1 MEGSAHCGM
10 KRSSSENAT
19 NATRDP
25 ETGVATTPGELAVT
39 KPWKQRFSFRQPRRP
54 RHDLDDS
61 GKVCRRSASMRNSSL
76 RNSSAKS
83 STNQINSE
91 AGGQAQPKKS
101 NWEVIEH
108 YNTGNELPG
117 APSGQTKDSHDDDS
131 DDDEDDVESILLEHT
146 HQWWNMWALFR
157 RVFRSHRFKNVHVE
171 VLYQRYFLRMNQNN
185 MTSLL
190 SLLIAIAMT
199 MIVVNYIVSDAD
211 SIMQGVTLGVFSI
224 MYLILVILMTRSFLN
239 EVYLIIISYVVLAS
253 FFGIEVLI
261 VLDSDPRSA
270 NAGVW
275 CTMFFIY
282 MTYTLLA
289 LHVEECTVSGLLL
302 GFTQVACS
310 AGLNYTD
317 EFLVK
322 QMGGNTM
329 LFLCT
334 NIAGVLTH
342 YPSEVAKRQ
351 AFMETR
357 QCIEARL
364 TTQRENQQQERLL
377 LSVLPRH
384 VAMEMKADIA
394 GKPTDTQFHKIY
406 IQRHENVS
414 ILFADICGF
423 TVLSAQCTA
432 EELIRLLNELFAR
445 FDKLANEHHCL
456 RIKLLGDCYYCVCGI
471 PDARPDHAQMCVE
484 LGVDMIE
491 AIALVREVTGVNV
504 NMRVGIHTGRVH
516 CGVLGLRKWQFDV
529 WSNDVTL
536 ANIMESAGFPGRIHI
551 TPETLMY
558 LNGDYEVE
566 DGNGA
571 DRHPYLEEHKI
582 KTYLIVPPDQFSNP
596 AKQKQ
601 VIVRNGKVIVGS
613 EISKELRMMGHGE
626 HSQSG
631 IKTKLGIGPGT
642 DDEKNTEE
650 EVNDYLARAI
660 DARSIDRLRTEHCK
674 RFFLTFRDKEI
685 EERYSKQ
692 RDKMLE
698 AYFTCSIFIFVS
710 LYILQMIAIPETK
723 STTRTFSAS
732 GGVIIFITMM
742 ILCEKCTCLPKPI
755 TRFSNYISAS
765 RILVQVLGIINV
777 LALFLCVVVPM
788 FDLDNGLIEECVE
801 RKLSQKL
808 GPNSTSQDRLCPDDN
823 NQNIS
828 MFTSS
833 MRDINIVYGQERKA
847 EATCGIKDSTTTH
860 FPEYFTYS
868 MLLVLISCAVYQMMI
883 SALKAVF
890 LMILSTAYLCIVH
903 YKCWAMFDNQD
914 FLLQT
919 HDGNCPHLYMK
930 TRYMVIA
937 IVISFTF
944 ALMIHGHQTESTYR
958 LDFLWKLQATEEKEE
973 MEHLQAYNK
982 KLLSN
987 ILPVHVAEYFMSG
1000 DKNNDE
1006 LYHEQCDSGCI
1017 IFASIP
1023 NFSEFY
1029 VELESN
1035 NEGVECLRLLNEIIA
1050 DFDEILEEES
1060 FSCIEKIKS
1069 TGATYM
1075 AASGLGGLTDPTATV
1090 DNMHIDA
1097 MANYAIRI
1105 REQLNYVNEHSF
1117 NNFKIRIGINCGPIV
1132 AGVIGAKKPQY
1143 DIWGNAV
1150 NVASRMDSTGVVGKI
1165 QVTQDIESI
1174 LKPKGFA
1181 LTKRGTI
1188 AVKGKGDMVTYFL
1201 DGRGTSGGPGLPPQS
1216 RQESS
1221 S

>member
-1 MEGSAHCGM
+1 MEGGGTGSNGM

-19 NATRDP
+19 NATREP
-25 ETGVATTPGELAVT
+25 EAVGEADLPLA
-39 KPWKQRFSFRQPRRP
+39 KPWKQRFSFRQPRKQQIGDVESP
-54 RHDLDDS
+54 VGVTKTCH
-61 GKVCRRSASMRNSSL
+61 RSSSMRNSL

-83 STNQINSE
+83 SSNQISE
-91 AGGQAQPKKS
+91 VSNQMVPKKS

-108 YNTGNELPG
+108 YNPRGGLTGV
-117 APSGQTKDSHDDDS
+117 PSSQTKVMT
-131 DDDEDDVESILLEHT
+131 DEEVEEEEEVESIMMDPT
-146 HQWWNMWALFR
+146 HEWWNVWALFR
-157 RVFRSHRFKNVHVE
+157 RVFRSHRFKNVHIE

-190 SLLIAIAMT
+190 ILLIFIAATMT
-199 MIVVNYIVSDAD
+199 VVNYALSSAD
-211 SIMQGVTLGVFSI
+211 SIMQGVTMGVFAI
-224 MYLILVILMTRSFLN
+224 MYLVLVILMFRSFLN
-239 EVYLIIISYVVLAS
+239 EVYLIIFSYIVLAS

-261 VLDSDPRSA
+261 VLDADPRSA

-302 GFTQVACS
+302 GFTQVACA

-317 EFLVK
+317 PFLIK

-334 NIAGVLTH
+334 NLAGVLTH

-406 IQRHENVS
+406 IQKHENVS

-423 TVLSAQCTA
+423 TSLSAQCTA

-471 PDARPDHAQMCVE
+471 PDARPDHAHCCVE
-484 LGVDMIE
+484 LGVDMID

-536 ANIMESAGFPGRIHI
+536 ANYMESSGIPGRIHI
-551 TPETLMY
+551 TRETLMY

-571 DRHPYLEEHKI
+571 DRHAYLKEHNI
-582 KTYLIVPPDQFSNP
+582 KTYLIVPPDHFTNP
-596 AKQKQ
+596 AKQKP
-601 VIVRNGKVIVGS
+601 VVVRNGKVVMGS

-626 HSQSG
+626 HQAG
-631 IKTKLGIGPGT
+631 IKTKLGIGPGR
-642 DDEKNTEE
+642 DEDERNTEE
-650 EVNDYLARAI
+650 DVNDYLARAI

-674 RFFLTFRDKEI
+674 RFLLSFRDKEI

-698 AYFTCSIFIFVS
+698 AYFICTVFIYVS
-710 LYILQMIAIPETK
+710 LYILQLITIP
-723 STTRTFSAS
+723 RLR
-732 GGVIIFITMM
+732 GPDGVITDTLVGPDGRVRRDTRWRVFGAAGALILTVTLL
-742 ILCEKCTCLPKPI
+742 ILCEKWTFLPKPI
-755 TRFSNYISAS
+755 TRFCNCLAAS
-765 RILVQVLGIINV
+765 RVLVQVLAILNV
-777 LALFLCVVVPM
+777 LALFACVLAPLV
-788 FDLDNGLIEECVE
+788 DLDTDRVEDCVDA
-801 RKLSQKL
+801 KLNASHL
-808 GPNSTSQDRLCPDDN
+808 TDPLCTGTNSSH
-823 NQNIS
+823 
-828 MFTSS
+828 
-833 MRDINIVYGQERKA
+833 MRSAMAEMGIVYGDEESTR
-847 EATCGIKDSTTTH
+847 ESCGILHTTH
-860 FPEYFTYS
+860 FPEYLLYS
-868 MLLVLISCAVYQMMI
+868 MLLVLIACAVFQMII
-883 SALKAVF
+883 SALKMVILTAMSTTF
-890 LMILSTAYLCIVH
+890 LALVH
-903 YKCWAMFDNQD
+903 VCAFSLFDNQD
-914 FLLQT
+914 FLLQS
-919 HDGNCPHLYMK
+919 HDGNCPYD
-930 TRYMVIA
+930 YIA
-937 IVISFTF
+937 TKYVLIAVVLAFTV
-944 ALMIHGHQTESTYR
+944 ALAIHGHQTESTYR

-987 ILPVHVAEYFMSG
+987 ILPVHVAEFFMSG

-1050 DFDEILEEES
+1050 DFDEILEEEC
-1060 FSCIEKIKS
+1060 FRCIEKIKS

-1075 AASGLGGLTDPTATV
+1075 AASGLADQASIV
-1090 DNMHIDA
+1090 NNMHVDA
-1097 MANYAIRI
+1097 MAKYALRI
-1105 REQLNYVNEHSF
+1105 RQQLNYVNEHSF
-1117 NNFKIRIGINCGPIV
+1117 NNFKIRIGINVGPIV

-1165 QVTQDIESI
+1165 QVTQEIANI
-1174 LKPKGFA
+1174 LTPKGYS
-1181 LTKRGTI
+1181 LTCRGTI
-1188 AVKGKGDMVTYFL
+1188 PVKGKGEMVTYFL
-1201 DGRGTSGGPGLPPQS
+1201 EDKPTGGI
-1216 RQESS
+1216 SS
-1221 S
+1221 PAS

>member
-1 MEGSAHCGM
+1 M

-25 ETGVATTPGELAVT
+25 ETMSANPTDLSVT
-39 KPWKQRFSFRQPRRP
+39 KPWKQRFSFRQPRKQHTLEESP
-54 RHDLDDS
+54 AQ
-61 GKVCRRSASMRNSSL
+61 GKMCRRSASMRNSSF

-83 STNQINSE
+83 STNQISE
-91 AGGQAQPKKS
+91 TGGQQAPPKKS

-108 YNTGNELPG
+108 YNPGNALTG
-117 APSGQTKDSHDDDS
+117 APSGQTKDSPDDDS
-131 DDDEDDVESILLEHT
+131 DDDEDEVESILLDHT
-146 HQWWNMWALFR
+146 HEWWNMWALFR

-190 SLLIAIAMT
+190 TLLIAIAVT
-199 MIVVNYIVSDAD
+199 MIVVNYILSDAD

-239 EVYLIIISYVVLAS
+239 EVYLIIFSYIVLAS

-302 GFTQVACS
+302 GFTQVACA

-471 PDARPDHAQMCVE
+471 PDARPDHAHCCVE
-484 LGVDMIE
+484 LGVDMID

-571 DRHPYLEEHKI
+571 DRHPYLQEHNI
-582 KTYLIVPPDQFSNP
+582 KTYLIVPPDHFTNP
-596 AKQKQ
+596 AKQKH
-601 VIVRNGKVIVGS
+601 VIVRNGKIVLGS

-626 HSQSG
+626 HNQTG
-631 IKTKLGIGPGT
+631 IKTKLGIGPGA

-674 RFFLTFRDKEI
+674 RFFLSFRDKEI

-698 AYFTCSIFIFVS
+698 AYFTCSIFIYIS
-710 LYILQMIAIPETK
+710 LYILQMIAIPHTE
-723 STTRTFSAS
+723 STGRVFMAS
-732 GGVIIFITMM
+732 GGVILFITSL

-765 RILVQVLGIINV
+765 RILAQLLGIINV
-777 LALFLCVVVPM
+777 GALFACVVVPM
-788 FDLDNGLIEECVE
+788 FDLDNTRIDDCVDRLYE
-801 RKLSQKL
+801 KSHGDINKTSEKSLCDDQM
-808 GPNSTSQDRLCPDDN
+808 GPNITYMHEMLK
-823 NQNIS
+823 NIS
-828 MFTSS
+828 
-833 MRDINIVYGQERKA
+833 IVYGDED
-847 EATCGIKDSTTTH
+847 ATETACGMDETTH

-883 SALKAVF
+883 SALKAVY
-890 LMILSTAYLCIVH
+890 LILLSSAYLAIVH
-903 YKCWAMFDNQD
+903 YQCWNMFDNQD

-919 HDGNCPHLYMK
+919 HDGNCPHKYME

-937 IVISFTF
+937 IVISFTI
-944 ALMIHGHQTESTYR
+944 ALIIHGHQTESTYR

-1050 DFDEILEEES
+1050 DFDEILEEDC
-1060 FSCIEKIKS
+1060 FHCIEKIKS

-1075 AASGLGGLTDPTATV
+1075 AASGLADQTSTI
-1090 DNMHIDA
+1090 DNMHVDA
-1097 MANYAIRI
+1097 MANYALRI

-1117 NNFKIRIGINCGPIV
+1117 NNFKIRIGINIGPIV

-1150 NVASRMDSTGVVGKI
+1150 NVASRMDSTGVIGKI
-1165 QVTQDIESI
+1165 QVTTDIEQI
-1174 LKPKGFA
+1174 LRPKGFS
-1181 LTKRGTI
+1181 LTCRGLI
-1188 AVKGKGDMVTYFL
+1188 PVKGKGEMVTYFL
-1201 DGRGTSGGPGLPPQS
+1201 DGRGTNTTGVATGSLPARREEAFS
-1216 RQESS
+1216 
-1221 S
+1221 

>member
-1 MEGSAHCGM
+1 
-10 KRSSSENAT
+10 
-19 NATRDP
+19 
-25 ETGVATTPGELAVT
+25 
-39 KPWKQRFSFRQPRRP
+39 
-54 RHDLDDS
+54 
-61 GKVCRRSASMRNSSL
+61 MRNSSL

-83 STNQINSE
+83 STNQISENS
-91 AGGQAQPKKS
+91 QVPPKKS
-101 NWEVIEH
+101 TWEVIEH
-108 YNTGNELPG
+108 YNPGNALTG
-117 APSGQTKDSHDDDS
+117 APSGQTRDSPNDES
-131 DDDEDDVESILLEHT
+131 DDDEDEVESILLD
-146 HQWWNMWALFR
+146 HQHEWWNIWALFR
-157 RVFRSHRFKNVHVE
+157 RVFKSHRFKNVHVE

-190 SLLIAIAMT
+190 SLLIAIAIT
-199 MIVVNYIVSDAD
+199 MIVVNYELSSAD

-239 EVYLIIISYVVLAS
+239 EVYLIIFSYIVLAS

-302 GFTQVACS
+302 GFTQVACA

-317 EFLVK
+317 EFLIK

-364 TTQRENQQQERLL
+364 TTQKENQQQERLL

-423 TVLSAQCTA
+423 TQLSAQCTA

-456 RIKLLGDCYYCVCGI
+456 RIKLLGDCYYCVCGV
-471 PDARPDHAQMCVE
+471 PESRPDHAHCCVE
-484 LGVDMIE
+484 LGIDMID

-536 ANIMESAGFPGRIHI
+536 ANIMESAGVPGRIHI

-571 DRHPYLEEHKI
+571 ERHQYLAEHNI
-582 KTYLIVPPDQFSNP
+582 KTYFIVPPDHFTNP
-596 AKQKQ
+596 AKQKH
-601 VIVRNGKVIVGS
+601 VIVRNGRIVLGS

-626 HSQSG
+626 HNQSG
-631 IKTKLGIGPGT
+631 LKTKLGIGPGA
-642 DDEKNTEE
+642 DDDKNTEE

-660 DARSIDRLRTEHCK
+660 DARSIDRLRSEHCK
-674 RFFLTFRDKEI
+674 KFFLSFRDKEI

-698 AYFTCSIFIFVS
+698 AYFTCSIFIYIS
-710 LYILQMIAIPETK
+710 LYILQLITIPETE
-723 STTRTFSAS
+723 SRLRVFLAS
-732 GGVIIFITMM
+732 GFVIFVITLL

-755 TRFSNYISAS
+755 TKFSNYISAS
-765 RILVQVLGIINV
+765 RILAQLLGLINV
-777 LALFLCVVVPM
+777 AALFACVVVPM
-788 FDLDNGLIEECVE
+788 FDMSNERIDSCFYNHYDRSDFNTSEEICLDNI
-801 RKLSQKL
+801 
-808 GPNSTSQDRLCPDDN
+808 NTSATVMLAG
-823 NQNIS
+823 
-828 MFTSS
+828 MG
-833 MRDINIVYGQERKA
+833 IVYGREDNGTLSCTKY
-847 EATCGIKDSTTTH
+847 KPTTH

-883 SALKAVF
+883 SALKAVY
-890 LMILSTAYLCIVH
+890 LIILSTAYLVIVH
-903 YKCWAMFDNQD
+903 YQCFNLFDNQD

-919 HDGNCPHLYMK
+919 HDGNCPHEYLE
-930 TRYMVIA
+930 TRWMVIA
-937 IVISFTF
+937 IVISFTI
-944 ALMIHGHQTESTYR
+944 ALIIHGHQTEATYR

-987 ILPVHVAEYFMSG
+987 ILPVHVAEFFMSG

-1050 DFDEILEEES
+1050 DFDEILEEECFRS
-1060 FSCIEKIKS
+1060 IEKIKS

-1075 AASGLGGLTDPTATV
+1075 AASGLADHSSTI
-1090 DNMHIDA
+1090 DNVHVEAVA
-1097 MANYAIRI
+1097 MYALRI
-1105 REQLNYVNEHSF
+1105 RDQLNYVNEHSF
-1117 NNFKIRIGINCGPIV
+1117 NNFKIRIGINIGPIV

-1150 NVASRMDSTGVVGKI
+1150 NVASRMDSTGVTGKI
-1165 QVTQDIESI
+1165 QVTQEIETI
-1174 LKPKGFA
+1174 LKPRGFQ
-1181 LTKRGTI
+1181 LSCRGFI
-1188 AVKGKGDMVTYFL
+1188 PVKGKGEMLTYFL
-1201 DGRGTSGGPGLPPQS
+1201 DGKGTNNFGGSGLPM
-1216 RQESS
+1216 
-1221 S
+1221 